1 MNRFQLIPIV
11 LFGILFAC
19 QPAKDKTVPV
29 LKLEDLVGDT
39 LYLEKDTLT
48 REIGKDFTYY
58 KTDSGE
64 VLAAFLTHQLLVFS
78 YPEGKLLK
86 KQRFEKEG
94 PDGIGAFVTGS
105 YLDDNTIYFLSQ
117 QKELIE
123 TDFLGKVLN
132 RWALPEVEAGRKYVN
147 YSSMPY
153 NKLQKSGNDL
163 YFVDLPFVFVDG
175 FEKYDK
181 WGMIFNT
188 ESKTFSNYSF
198 LYPNQIIDY
207 KDDSEL
213 GLFSH
218 VYNPISKEH
227 LIGFA
232 ISDSLA
238 VVENGNQTWK
248 WAGTSESL
256 DFKRGTTAPSGEY
269 IVFQPNHESSKY
281 EGLDL
286 DTYSGKILRWVRVK
300 GPTNDNPEQERN
312 RLLIFDSDLNRE
324 AELECNFKEIGR
336 YGFNTPRGYA
346 LSLFGETTDDLA
358 AFVVIDFSK
367 INNRED

>member
-1 MNRFQLIPIV
+1 MNRFQLI
-11 LFGILFAC
+11 LLSFSWILVAC
-19 QPAKDKTVPV
+19 QSTGVKKIPV
-29 LKLEDLVGDT
+29 LQLEDLIVDT

-48 REIGKDFTYY
+48 RNLGGNFSYY

-64 VLAAFLTHQLLVFS
+64 VLASFLNHQLLIYS

-86 KQRFEKEG
+86 KQAYEKEG
-94 PDGIGAFVTGS
+94 PNGIGSFVTGN
-105 YLDDNTIYFLSQ
+105 YLDDNSIYFLSQ

-123 TDFLGKVLN
+123 ADLLGKVLN
-132 RWALPEVEAGRKYVN
+132 RWDLPSVTSERKYAN

-153 NKLQKSGNDL
+153 NKLQKSGNNL

-188 ESKTFSNYSF
+188 ESNTFSNYRF
-198 LYPNQIIDY
+198 LYPNQIINY

-218 VYNPISKEH
+218 LYNPISKEH

-232 ISDSLA
+232 ISDSIA
-238 VVENGNQTWK
+238 VVKSGKQTWK
-248 WAGTSESL
+248 WAATSESL
-256 DFKRGTTAPSGEY
+256 DFKRGTTVPSGEY
-269 IVFQPNHESSKY
+269 TVFQPNHESSKY
-281 EGLDL
+281 EALDF
-286 DTYSGKILRWVRVK
+286 DAYSEKIFRWVRVK
-300 GPTNDNPEQERN
+300 GPSKENPGQERN
-312 RLLIFDSDLNRE
+312 RLLVFDSDLNRE
-324 AELECNFKEIGR
+324 AELEYNSKEIGK
-336 YGFNTPRGYA
+336 YGFTTPGGYM
-346 LSLFGETTDDLA
+346 LSLFGETTDDVA

-367 INNRED
+367 INAKQR

>member
-1 MNRFQLIPIV
+1 MNRIQLIPLA
-11 LFGILFAC
+11 LFCILLAC
-19 QPAKDKTVPV
+19 QPAKDKIV
-29 LKLEDLVGDT
+29 LIHQLEDFIVDT

-48 REIGKDFTYY
+48 REIGKNFTYY

-64 VLAAFLTHQLLVFS
+64 VLAAFLKHQLLVYS

-86 KQRFEKEG
+86 RQAFEKEG
-94 PDGIGAFVTGS
+94 PDGIGSFITGS
-105 YLDDNTIYFLSQ
+105 YLDAHSIYFLSQ

-123 TDFLGKVLN
+123 TDFLGKVID
-132 RWALPEVEAGRKYVN
+132 RWDLPEVEAGRKYAN

-153 NKLQKSGNDL
+153 NKLQKSGSDL

-188 ESKTFSNYSF
+188 ESNTFSNYRF
-198 LYPNQIIDY
+198 LYPDHIIYY

-218 VYNPISKEH
+218 LYNPISKEH
-227 LIGFA
+227 LIGFS

-238 VVENGNQTWK
+238 VVKNGNQTWK

-256 DFKRGTTAPSGEY
+256 DFKRGTTVPSGEY
-269 IVFQPNHESSKY
+269 TVFQPNHESSKY
-281 EGLDL
+281 EGLDF
-286 DTYSGKILRWVRVK
+286 DTYSEKILRWVRVK
-300 GPTNDNPEQERN
+300 GPTNENPNQERN
-312 RLLIFDSDLNRE
+312 RLLIFDSDLNPE
-324 AELECNFKEIGR
+324 AELEYNSKEIGK
-336 YGFNTPRGYA
+336 YGFNIPRGYA
-346 LSLFGETTDDLA
+346 LSFFGETTDDVA

-367 INNRED
+367 INGKED